1 MQAVKDFL
9 ALMNPTRWAVLG
21 GVLAG
26 LVMLVSGLLWRVHA
40 AGAEAERGRQAQQ
53 QLQLERE
60 YGREVA
66 RLQSLVNNWQE
77 VYLEQTH
84 TIDVMERNARGVDAR
99 RMRAERNAEA
109 RAIAAAQAPAL
120 REFAT
125 TAADRYRDCRTEY
138 RALGFEHARCSAG
151 ARTLD
156 QYAAEVSGSRP
167 APPDLPSFPVE
178 PDQ

>member
-26 LVMLVSGLLWRVHA
+26 LVLLLSGVLWRVHA

-53 QLQLERE
+53 QLDLERE

-66 RLQSLVNNWQE
+66 RLQGRVNNLQE
-77 VYLEQTH
+77 VYLEQTQ
-84 TIDVMERNARGVDAR
+84 TIDQLERNARRADAGR
-99 RMRAERNAEA
+99 VRAERTDQD
-109 RAIAAAQAPAL
+109 RAIAAAEAPAL
-120 REFAT
+120 RAFAT
-125 TAADRYRDCRTEY
+125 TARDRYQDCRGEY

-151 ARTLD
+151 TRTLD
-156 QYAAEVSGSRP
+156 KYAEEVSGSGP
-167 APPDLPSFPVE
+167 AQPDLPSFPVE